1 MGMVSLA
8 VGYAVNNHLAFRL
21 FTLSDPGTIN
31 LVKSSSSVV
40 SAIVLWQFA
49 NRNPKRLQWVAI
61 GYQMIGLII
70 SQVCLGSNNSM
81 MN

>member
-1 MGMVSLA
+1 MVSLA
-8 VGYAVNNHLAFRL
+8 VGYAVNNHLAFHL

-49 NRNPKRLQWVAI
+49 DRHPKRLQWVAI
-61 GYQMIGLII
+61 GYQMLGLVI
-70 SQVCLGSNNSM
+70 SQV
-81 MN
+81 